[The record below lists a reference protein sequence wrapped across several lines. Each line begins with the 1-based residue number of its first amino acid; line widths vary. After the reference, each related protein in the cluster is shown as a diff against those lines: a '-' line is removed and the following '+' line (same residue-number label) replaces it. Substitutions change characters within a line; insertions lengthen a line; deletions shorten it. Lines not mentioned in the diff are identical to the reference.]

1 MTREPWSLG
10 GFAARASLPV
20 NDSTDSGCRARA
32 PDTADCPIPVLA
44 DSVSSCL
51 AGGWALYTAL
61 PSFAIST
68 RMAAKGRQRP
78 VGPRRSSRSIGPGRC
93 LAPVLAHQPPAAS
106 TVIGYVSSALG
117 TGHWRRS
124 HLRA

>member
-1 MTREPWSLG
+1 MDESGLPARVARHHPYVDEPTAGAEFGRLPCSSLALAPTAG
-10 GFAARASLPV
+10 ACKGRFAAVNRDSCMRAL
-20 NDSTDSGCRARA
+20 
-32 PDTADCPIPVLA
+32 
-44 DSVSSCL
+44 
-51 AGGWALYTAL
+51 
-61 PSFAIST
+61 
-68 RMAAKGRQRP
+68 GRQRT